1 MELAP
6 KILGAL
12 EKGNPDF
19 YNKVQKILGGEAL
32 SETTDRTD
40 AVQPDGGD
48 LPSLA
53 NATRELFDPE
63 TFQVNVDSPIFK
75 NYESN
80 RFDPD
85 INYKEAIGGSR
96 LIPGTVATVQGA
108 MSELFG
114 DEVSQESKNY
124 KRAQQNLTSLANDVL
139 QLTTADQGDGNRVLK
154 FVQELL
160 EKETEKLRPGGLFAR
175 TDSDAKAQLDTISS
189 QLQKVMTLGAQILP
203 EYGGNPGGFSQN
215 QVVRERRT
223 MNQVKLLLGDVLL
236 FQEHFNTPTTRT
248 IPGTDRDQSMTT
260 AKDQIIR
267 MRR

>member
-1 MELAP
+1 
-6 KILGAL
+6 
-12 EKGNPDF
+12 
-19 YNKVQKILGGEAL
+19 
-32 SETTDRTD
+32 
-40 AVQPDGGD
+40 
-48 LPSLA
+48 
-53 NATRELFDPE
+53 
-63 TFQVNVDSPIFK
+63 
-75 NYESN
+75 
-80 RFDPD
+80 
-85 INYKEAIGGSR
+85 
-96 LIPGTVATVQGA
+96 